1 MGKQIKEYK
10 NKSTSFNFKN
20 KNDEQYKEKVKQIKN
35 QIKGK
40 RRIKKED
47 TQI

>member
-35 QIKGK
+35 QIN